1 MISFFDAALLSLIV
15 GGGVWGYASGG
26 FKITVKLGFIVAPSI
41 ALAYFGSDIAAIGTT
56 LAGMLKDRI
65 SAPLGLVGAS
75 SAMIGMIGVVG
86 SFFFGSRI
94 AIAVMDLH
102 EPSTREKSIGAAI
115 GMLGLLAL
123 VTPLFIFI
131 VKTFPA
137 PAQKLVLDAK
147 SWPYIE
153 PALIAVHK
161 PIDDFIER
169 RMAGLANGLSDNQ
182 MIARLAAGQ
191 TPSASGALRDVMGK
205 IRDIDLQEVFRLQK
219 AARKLDPKEVEKLL
233 AAYKSGD
240 MSRERLKSHL
250 ENPDFQS
257 TQ

>member
-1 MISFFDAALLSLIV
+1 MQ
-15 GGGVWGYASGG
+15 
-26 FKITVKLGFIVAPSI
+26 K
-41 ALAYFGSDIAAIGTT
+41 
-56 LAGMLKDRI
+56 AG
-65 SAPLGLVGAS
+65 
-75 SAMIGMIGVVG
+75 
-86 SFFFGSRI
+86 
-94 AIAVMDLH
+94 
-102 EPSTREKSIGAAI
+102 
-115 GMLGLLAL
+115 
-123 VTPLFIFI
+123 
-131 VKTFPA
+131 
-137 PAQKLVLDAK
+137 
-147 SWPYIE
+147 PYIE